1 MLTKSLGQLEEHAA
15 FIMFMATIAI
25 LYTHAVWGLADKFEE
40 HIGTNHNIQKIHF
53 HIFTLIVVT
62 LIIGICPRILV
73 RL

>member
-15 FIMFMATIAI
+15 FIIFMATIAI

-40 HIGTNHNIQKIHF
+40 HIGTNHNIRKIHF
-53 HIFTLIVVT
+53 HLFTLIAVV
-62 LIIGICPRILV
+62 LIIGLFPRILQ